1 MFLTLIISI
10 SATSFSEEPLI
21 PSPTYRRDV
30 TCSDDYGKSSEYD
43 EISPSHSLQTTNKG
57 FVEGCHPKVC
67 NRLIYDDFL
76 DEKGVTKLT
85 NMANKAINAGRGG
98 GGRPGPTI
106 VDINSGFMRDDEG
119 LVMIYEGAEGEA
131 LFTAE
136 EYKFYGDVIERIRRT
151 VGAENGL
158 DEGFPVFT
166 APTFITRIKYDAD
179 WRPRSMHD
187 VYWLPHVDKN
197 NTGHYDYSGLLYLS
211 THGSDFLGSMFEF
224 VSLSDEETAEQRVE
238 PRRGRLV
245 SFTAGNENPHRLNII
260 EGGTRFVLSFWFSCD
275 REKEFR
281 TFLDGKSHTSF
292 DAHRPDEL

>member
-1 MFLTLIISI
+1 MKRDSTKINKTQNTYTSTHYTPTYTHTLTYQMTLPILLLTRTSMCTCMFLTLIISI
-10 SATSFSEEPLI
+10 SATSFAEEPLI
-21 PSPTYRRDV
+21 PSPTFRRDV
-30 TCSDDYGKSSEYD
+30 TCSGDYGKASEYD
-43 EISPSHSLQTTNKG
+43 GSSPSHSPQTTNKG

-98 GGRPGPTI
+98 GERPGPTI

-179 WRPRSMHD
+179 WRPR
-187 VYWLPHVDKN
+187 
-197 NTGHYDYSGLLYLS
+197 
-211 THGSDFLGSMFEF
+211 
-224 VSLSDEETAEQRVE
+224 R
-238 PRRGRLV
+238 
-245 SFTAGNENPHRLNII
+245 
-260 EGGTRFVLSFWFSCD
+260 
-275 REKEFR
+275 
-281 TFLDGKSHTSF
+281 
-292 DAHRPDEL
+292 